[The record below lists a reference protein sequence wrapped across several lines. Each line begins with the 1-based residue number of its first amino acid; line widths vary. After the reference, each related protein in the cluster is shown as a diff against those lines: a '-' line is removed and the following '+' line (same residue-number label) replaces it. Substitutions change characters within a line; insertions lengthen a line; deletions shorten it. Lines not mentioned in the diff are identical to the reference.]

1 MIKQIWKNIFG
12 SELTQ
17 LEGAY
22 TYTFPR
28 GENMTISE
36 LTNKLTRLNS
46 TVESSLQV
54 SLHLDDGRLVL
65 VLREVH
71 LETSIEE
78 SEEEV
83 VDEATNEE
91 PVQEEDVEAE
101 PPQKESV
108 EDEVEEVPVKVKKI
122 SKNKSNNKEIKDEE
136 ND

>member
-78 SEEEV
+78 SEEGV